1 MSMVEFNGERLESL
15 VRVDLDRV
23 EQLHSFL
30 IQSPENLEPGLKI
43 LKQGVATPFGST
55 LDLLGRD
62 AEGRFVLIETKIGP
76 DEQLLDRLI
85 DHYDWF
91 KTNQTL
97 FCQFLE
103 PENSTPA
110 LPPRGVLIG
119 PGFDPATIRTIG
131 YLKGLPVDLF
141 EYRVYVRGHARYL
154 SLEWLG
160 SNWRKAEAE
169 PAEAPAR
176 MVPLSDEELVEFEK
190 FELER
195 NAEEARRSKESVIPI
210 DSKFRR

>member
-1 MSMVEFNGERLESL
+1 MVDFDGERLESL

-30 IQSPENLEPGLKI
+30 LQSPEKLEPGLKI
-43 LKQGVATPFGST
+43 LKRGMATACGDS
-55 LDLLGRD
+55 LDLLGLD

-91 KTNQTL
+91 RANRAL
-97 FCQFLE
+97 FCQFFE
-103 PENSTPA
+103 QENPA
-110 LPPRGVLIG
+110 PDLPPRGILVG

-131 YLKGLPVDLF
+131 YMKGLPVDLF
-141 EYRVYVRGHARYL
+141 EYRVYIRGHARFL

-160 SNWRKAEAE
+160 ANWREAEAE
-169 PAEAPAR
+169 AAEAPAGL
-176 MVPLSDEELVEFEK
+176 VPLSDEEMVEFEK

-195 NAEEARRSKESVIPI
+195 NAEEARRSTESVIPI